1 MKAID
6 VLVEYDE
13 LVKDLTVQNHLDSH
27 WEALRIQREKYR
39 ELDVNSVE
47 LQ

>member
-6 VLVEYDE
+6 VLVEYDQ
-13 LVKDLTVQNHLDSH
+13 LVKDLTVQNHLDPQ

-39 ELDVNSVE
+39 ELDVNAVE